1 MDKIINKLKTGI
13 VEITFKSL
21 KSEREITEK
30 CTLLSSQI
38 PNNFSVKQSND
49 SDSILCYLVDQKRW
63 EDINRKTIISFK

>member
-1 MDKIINKLKTGI
+1 MDKIIKKLKTDI

-21 KSEREITEK
+21 KSQREITEK
-30 CTLLSSQI
+30 CTLLPSEI

-49 SDSILCYLVDQKRW
+49 YDSILCYLVDQKRW